1 MVIHPYSPPMDYQTY
16 PLQTYIPPQQSS
28 LKRKREYDRD
38 DFDVV
43 ETPHILKKQRDE
55 MPSSTLPS
63 PPSSLVS
70 LQSFSPRS
78 DQDAHHIYNSH
89 FSNKEIKTAVPLS
102 SHENQHTPEIN
113 VKPLSSDVESDIPS
127 HNVFLRDVHF
137 NSRTFLQNQ
146 KEVEMDKDE
155 EMWEDEEEVVAERY
169 AAMNKLLGSR
179 RRNW

>member
-16 PLQTYIPPQQSS
+16 PLQTYIPQQTS
-28 LKRKREYDRD
+28 LKRKREYDHD

-55 MPSSTLPS
+55 VPSLTPPS

-78 DQDAHHIYNSH
+78 EQDVHHIYNSH
-89 FSNKEIKTAVPLS
+89 SNNKEIKTAVPLAY
-102 SHENQHTPEIN
+102 HDHQHTQEI
-113 VKPLSSDVESDIPS
+113 KIEPLSSDVESDIPS
-127 HNVFLRDVHF
+127 HNVFLRNVHF

-146 KEVEMDKDE
+146 KQMEMDKDE